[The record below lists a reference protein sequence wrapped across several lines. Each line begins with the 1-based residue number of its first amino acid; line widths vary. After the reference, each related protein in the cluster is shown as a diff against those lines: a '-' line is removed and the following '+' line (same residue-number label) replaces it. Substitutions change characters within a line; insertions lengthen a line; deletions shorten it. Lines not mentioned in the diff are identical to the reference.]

1 MLDHPLPMTLR
12 QLKGFL
18 GISCY
23 CQIWIPGYGELAW
36 PLYKLKTE
44 TQQAQTDKLVWSLV
58 TQKAFKA
65 LQIAVLQAPTLSL
78 PTGSEFSLFVIEN
91 KGYSRII

>member
-1 MLDHPLPMTLR
+1 MW
-12 QLKGFL
+12 
-18 GISCY
+18 IS
-23 CQIWIPGYGELAW
+23 GYGELAW

-44 TQQAQTDKLVWSLV
+44 TQLAQTDKVVWSLV

-78 PTGSEFSLFVIEN
+78 STGSEFSLLLKIKTMATLP
-91 KGYSRII
+91 KGNYCYYFANT